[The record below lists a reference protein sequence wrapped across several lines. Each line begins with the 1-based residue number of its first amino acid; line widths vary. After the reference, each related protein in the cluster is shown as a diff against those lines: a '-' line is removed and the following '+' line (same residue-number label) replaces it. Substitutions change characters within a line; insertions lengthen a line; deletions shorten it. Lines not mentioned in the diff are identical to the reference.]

1 MEMTA
6 PLVEDAVRR
15 LCDAWHGMMADNERC
30 LAMNGPRSRSAAA
43 AVGGNALLLVTVY
56 RHEEEC
62 TDVALM
68 DPRTGET
75 VRRMDGLISKRG
87 LHACAG
93 GDMLCVVN
101 AINGVLSLVD
111 AATGHVTDLTPGP
124 TTVTP
129 SATNVYSGYT
139 LGHVSSTGVHKL
151 LHVYD
156 YNDKLSSNRNNYE
169 YSSEVLTVTG
179 RGGEWWR
186 QTGAPPMRVEHKIT
200 RGSATV
206 DGVVYFL
213 ADATSDR
220 ITDAHGRVVGSD
232 SVAAFD
238 LATEQWNP
246 NLITG
251 PLTESNGNHPYTV
264 RRDLALTALA
274 GRLVVVHHNYAS
286 KTIELY
292 ALVNSSNTLRAWTK
306 THELPLTTILR
317 GWDKPACGPS
327 EPMKPG
333 RRGGLP
339 KRGRTAVVLPTKEQV
354 KAAIEA
360 VYKELVGQPLMM
372 LEDGR
377 IAVLVRGKEGAVRVY
392 DPKTG
397 VCEDVV
403 RVGRCGNIVGVY
415 TGCV

>member
-1 MEMTA
+1 MEMAA

-15 LCDAWHGMMADNERC
+15 LCDAWRDMMAENERC
-30 LAMNGPRSRSAAA
+30 LTANAPRSRRA
-43 AVGGNALLLVTVY
+43 ALLLVTVY

-75 VRRMDGLISKRG
+75 VRRMDGLMSKPG

-93 GDMLCVVN
+93 GEMLCVVS
-101 AINGVLSLVD
+101 AINGVLRLAD
-111 AATGHVTDLTPGP
+111 AATGQFTDLTPGP
-124 TTVTP
+124 TTVSP
-129 SATNVYSGYT
+129 VASNVYSGYT
-139 LGHVSSTGVHKL
+139 LGHVPSTSVHKL

-156 YNDKLSSNRNNYE
+156 FNQNS

-179 RGGEWWR
+179 GSGEWWR
-186 QTGAPPMRVEHKIT
+186 RTGAPPMRVEHKIP

-220 ITDAHGRVVGSD
+220 VTDIHGRVVGSD

-251 PLTESNGNHPYTV
+251 PLTESNGNHPYNV
-264 RRDLALTALA
+264 RRDLALASLA

-292 ALVNSSNTLRAWTK
+292 TLVNSSNTLRAWTK
-306 THELPLTTILR
+306 THALPLTTILR

-339 KRGRTAVVLPTKEQV
+339 KRGRTAMVLPTKEQV

-360 VYKELVGQPLMM
+360 VYKELVGQPLMV

-377 IAVLVRGKEGAVRVY
+377 IVVLARGKEGAMRVY

-397 VCEDVV
+397 VCEEVG